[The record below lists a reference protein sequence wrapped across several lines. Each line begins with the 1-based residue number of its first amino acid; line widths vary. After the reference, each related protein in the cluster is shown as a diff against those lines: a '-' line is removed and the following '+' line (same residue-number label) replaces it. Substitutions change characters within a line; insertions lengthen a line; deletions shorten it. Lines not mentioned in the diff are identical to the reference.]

1 MHLYDMASY
10 KERVGGK
17 GHKARATERI
27 HEEQGIKPKTTRTR
41 HVGLAYKLTAFVET
55 NSKLLEQESK
65 ATLH

>member
-1 MHLYDMASY
+1 MQLYDMASY

-41 HVGLAYKLTAFVET
+41 YVGLAYKLTAFVKT
-55 NSKLLEQESK
+55 KSKLLKQESK